1 MSSNKHFYILLNYKE
16 ALFISALFISIMQ
29 LGNGA
34 QFKSYFL
41 SVLYTGAAGNCYSC
55 LACMYAP
62 LQSHKFD
69 LIIDVLNLM
78 LLS

>member
-1 MSSNKHFYILLNYKE
+1 
-16 ALFISALFISIMQ
+16 MQ